1 MPPTV
6 QAKKQLH
13 YSVLF
18 TKEKGNTRKSR
29 DNTRIGLRN
38 VHRSIRQ

>member
-1 MPPTV
+1 MSSTV

-18 TKEKGNTRKSR
+18 TKEKGNKSG
-29 DNTRIGLRN
+29 DNTRTGLRN
-38 VHRSIRQ
+38 IHSSIRQ